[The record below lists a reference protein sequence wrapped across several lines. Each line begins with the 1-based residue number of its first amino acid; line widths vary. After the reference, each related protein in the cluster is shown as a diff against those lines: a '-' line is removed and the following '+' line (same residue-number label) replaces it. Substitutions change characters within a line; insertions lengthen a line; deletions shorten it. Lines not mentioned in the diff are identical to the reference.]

1 MPQPFSIRHLGPNKQ
16 ERQEMLNALSLDS
29 IEQLIDQTIPSSLPR
44 CGDLKIGAPLNEDD
58 ALRKLARLANENARH
73 VSMIGCGYHG
83 TRLPSVIR
91 RNVLE
96 NPDWYTAYTPY
107 QPEIAQGRLEALMIF
122 QQMVMD
128 LTGMEIANA
137 SMLDEATA
145 AAEAMSMSKRLSK
158 NKSMAYFVDQDAHPQ
173 TLRVMQTRAEP
184 MDIEIIVGDPKTE
197 LAAHDV
203 FGAFF
208 QYPGSTGGVHD
219 YTNEISALQENKGL
233 ATIGADVM
241 ALAVLKSPAEMG
253 ADIAIGSTQRFGV
266 PMGYGGPHA
275 AYFATLDVHKRSVPG
290 RIIGLSID
298 AQGDPAYRMALQTR
312 EQHIRREKA
321 TSNICTAQ
329 ALLAIIAALYCVYHG
344 ANGVKRI
351 TERINHLTRL
361 LADKLKQI
369 KVNVVN
375 EHYFDTLLISAP
387 GQARRAV
394 DAALQN
400 GLNIRF
406 IDDDTISLT
415 LDETHKEKHINMLV
429 DAFASPF
436 RKSEDIVNNQTPA
449 QSIPK
454 ELARTSSYFTHQVFN
469 EYRNETAMMRFLRG
483 LSQKDITLA
492 RSMIPLGSCTMKLN
506 SATEMDS
513 VSNPRFAKL
522 HPFVPVDQ
530 AKGYQT
536 IIQELSRD
544 LCEIT
549 GYDQLSMQP
558 NAGSQGEFAG
568 LLCIRKYHISR
579 GDSQRKVC
587 LIPSSAHGTNPASA
601 VMAGMKVVI
610 IKCTPEGNIDLD
622 DLNDKADKH
631 TKELAALMITYPS
644 TFGVFESSVQEV
656 CQIIHNHGGQ
666 VYLDGANLNAMIGLI
681 RPGDLGGDVSH
692 LNLHKTF
699 AIPHGGGGPG
709 MGPIGVKKH
718 LAPFLPDHCLIPGV
732 NTSANAMPI
741 GSVSAAPWGSPL
753 ILTISWAY
761 IKMLG
766 SHGLTQAT
774 RTAILS
780 SNYIANALKEA
791 YPVSYTGDN
800 GRVAHECIVDCSAF
814 KESAGILVEDIAK
827 RLMDYGFHS
836 PTMSWPVHDSLMIEP
851 TESEPKSEIDRFIRA
866 MISIREE
873 IALIESGAMDK
884 EHNPLKN
891 APHSNQ
897 LIDIEQWNYP
907 YSRKMAFFPMAGL
920 KHNKYWPPVGR
931 IDNIYGDKN
940 LNCSCPPM
948 ESYLDEDEHQ

>member
-1 MPQPFSIRHLGPNKQ
+1 MPQPFSARHLGSNPA
-16 ERQEMLNALSLDS
+16 ERQEMLEALGLESM
-29 IEQLIDQTIPSSLPR
+29 EQLIDQTIPASLPR
-44 CGDLKIGAPLNEDD
+44 CGDPNIGAPLNEDD
-58 ALRKLARLANENARH
+58 ALRKLARLANENERH
-73 VSMIGCGYHG
+73 ISMIGCGYHG

-107 QPEIAQGRLEALMIF
+107 QPEIAQGRLEALMVF
-122 QQMVMD
+122 QQMIMD

-145 AAEAMSMSKRLSK
+145 AAEAMTMSKRLSK
-158 NKSMAYFVDQDAHPQ
+158 NKSMTYFVDSDALPQ
-173 TLRVMQTRAEP
+173 TIRVMQTRAEP
-184 MDIEIIVGDPKTE
+184 MGIEVILGNPKTD
-197 LAAHDV
+197 LDGQDV
-203 FGAFF
+203 FGAFI
-208 QYPGSTGGVHD
+208 QYPASTGAIHD
-219 YTNEISALQENKGL
+219 YSEEIAKLQASKGL

-344 ANGVKRI
+344 PGGVRRI
-351 TERINHLTRL
+351 AERINHHTRL

-369 KVNVVN
+369 NVNVLN
-375 EHYFDTLLISAP
+375 EHYFDTLLISTL

-394 DAALQN
+394 NAALAN
-400 GLNIRF
+400 DINIRF
-406 IDDDTISLT
+406 IDNDHISIT
-415 LDETHKEKHINMLV
+415 LDETHKEKHINALV

-436 RKSEDIVNNQTPA
+436 RRSNDIVDNQTPA

-454 ELARTSSYFTHQVFN
+454 ELMRESEYFGHQVFK

-483 LSQKDITLA
+483 LAQKDITLA
-492 RSMIPLGSCTMKLN
+492 RAMIPLGSCTMKLN

-522 HPFVPVDQ
+522 HPFVPLDQ
-530 AKGYQT
+530 AKGYKT
-536 IIQELSRD
+536 IIDELSQD

-549 GYDQLSMQP
+549 GYDALSMQP
-558 NAGSQGEFAG
+558 NAGSQGEYAG

-579 GDSQRKVC
+579 GDSQRTVC

-601 VMAGMKVVI
+601 IMAGMKVVI
-610 IKCTPEGNIDLD
+610 VKCTSEGNIDLD
-622 DLNDKADKH
+622 DLNEKADKH
-631 TKELAALMITYPS
+631 TDELAALMITYPS
-644 TFGVFESSVQEV
+644 TFGVFESGVQEV
-656 CQIIHNHGGQ
+656 CQITHNHGGQ

-681 RPGDLGGDVSH
+681 RPGDLGADVSH

-718 LAPFLPDHCLIPGV
+718 LAPFLPDHVLVEGV
-732 NTSANAMPI
+732 NTSTNAMPI

-766 SHGLTQAT
+766 GQGLSKAT
-774 RTAILS
+774 RVAILS
-780 SNYIANALKEA
+780 SNYITNALKDA
-791 YPVSYTGDN
+791 YPVRYTGEKS
-800 GRVAHECIVDCSAF
+800 RVAHECIIDCSAF
-814 KESAGILVEDIAK
+814 KETAGVMVEDIAK

-866 MISIREE
+866 MLSIREE

-884 EHNPLKN
+884 QNNPLKN

-897 LIDIEQWNYP
+897 LIDIEDWEYP

-948 ESYLDEDEHQ
+948 ESYLDEDEHR

>member
-1 MPQPFSIRHLGPNKQ
+1 MPQPFSARHLGSNPS
-16 ERQEMLNALSLDS
+16 ERQEMLEALGLESM
-29 IEQLIDQTIPSSLPR
+29 EQLIDQTIPASLPR
-44 CGDLKIGAPLNEDD
+44 CGDPNIGAPLNEDD
-58 ALRKLARLANENARH
+58 ALRKLARLANENERH

-145 AAEAMSMSKRLSK
+145 AAEAMTMSKRLSK
-158 NKSMAYFVDQDAHPQ
+158 NKSMAYFVDSDAHPQ
-173 TLRVMQTRAEP
+173 TIAVMQTRAEP
-184 MDIEIIVGDPKTE
+184 MGIEIILGDPKAD
-197 LAAHDV
+197 LNGQDV
-203 FGAFF
+203 YGAFI
-208 QYPGSTGGVHD
+208 QYPASTGIIHD
-219 YTNEISALQENKGL
+219 YSEQIAAVQANKGL
-233 ATIGADVM
+233 VTMGADVM
-241 ALAVLKSPAEMG
+241 ALAVLKSPGEMG

-275 AYFATLDVHKRSVPG
+275 AYFATLDQHKRSVPG
-290 RIIGLSID
+290 RIIGLSLD
-298 AQGDPAYRMALQTR
+298 AQGDSAYRMALQTR

-344 ANGVKRI
+344 PNGVRRI
-351 TERINHLTRL
+351 AQRINHNTRL

-369 KVNVVN
+369 NVNVVN
-375 EHYFDTLLISAP
+375 DHYFDTLLISAP

-394 DAALQN
+394 NAALEN
-400 GLNIRF
+400 DINIRF
-406 IDDDTISLT
+406 INNDAISIS
-415 LDETHKEKHINMLV
+415 LDETHKEKHINALV

-436 RKSEDIVNNQTPA
+436 RRSKDIVDNQTPA

-454 ELARTSSYFTHQVFN
+454 ELMRQSAYFSHQVFS

-483 LSQKDITLA
+483 LAQKDITLA
-492 RSMIPLGSCTMKLN
+492 RAMIPLGSCTMKLN

-522 HPFVPVDQ
+522 HPFVPIDQ
-530 AKGYQT
+530 AKGYKT
-536 IIQELSRD
+536 IIDELSKD

-549 GYDQLSMQP
+549 GYDSLSMQP
-558 NAGSQGEFAG
+558 NAGSQGEYAG

-579 GDSQRKVC
+579 GDSQRTIC

-610 IKCTPEGNIDLD
+610 IKCTDEGNIDID
-622 DLNDKADKH
+622 DLNEKADKH
-631 TKELAALMITYPS
+631 SNELAALMITYPS

-656 CQIIHNHGGQ
+656 CQITHNHGGQ
-666 VYLDGANLNAMIGLI
+666 VYLDGANLNAMIGLV
-681 RPGDLGGDVSH
+681 RPGDIGGDVSH

-718 LAPFLPDHCLIPGV
+718 LAPFLPDHVLVDGV
-732 NTSANAMPI
+732 NDSPNAMPI

-766 SHGLTQAT
+766 SQGLSKAT
-774 RTAILS
+774 RVAILS
-780 SNYIANALKEA
+780 SNYIANALKDA
-791 YPVSYTGDN
+791 YPVRYTGDK
-800 GRVAHECIVDCSAF
+800 GRVAHECIIDCSAF

-851 TESEPKSEIDRFIRA
+851 TESEPKSEVDRFIRA
-866 MISIREE
+866 MLSIREE
-873 IALIESGAMDK
+873 ITLIEQGALDK
-884 EHNPLKN
+884 ENNPLKN

-897 LIDIEQWNYP
+897 LIDIEDWKYP

-948 ESYLDEDEHQ
+948 ESYLDEDQHQ